1 MQEPVPVTVYQ
12 SSFAACARTLDPGL
26 LETLRISESAVLVM
40 EAVVS
45 LCKALTNDSDQ
56 RPWQERVED
65 CFSEV
70 TEERLKEIFQAFVD
84 EFEGEQQLQRW
95 VERFKNQNYSSFAE
109 RLLGAA
115 SYKRFMDSLKQDGA
129 VVALAV
135 RRGMR
140 ALTPFVVAWNDAVKI
155 SSQSQLKG
163 VQPANILAV
172 NAVEMLVSLDDFLG
186 EKVLAALPMEVTG
199 AKGSDLATLAP
210 EGVDDLVTSFRSMVA
225 EASVKRVERRN
236 SPLVRKIRGARD
248 ALRFSEDGVSQA
260 ANSLIELLDRIMR
273 ESFKPAEVLAW
284 VDANLPDAED
294 LTHEVQGQIRPTKR
308 AEALC
313 LVYGGDSITPREA
326 SENDD
331 GQGPD
336 FIHDVIAIAL
346 VSIRNQ
352 LQKMKHADH
361 GTPEEKGQ
369 LLSVLAALEGAL
381 MLGLTIGD
389 LSAESEASEELP
401 AA

>member
-1 MQEPVPVTVYQ
+1 MQEPIPVTVYQ
-12 SSFAACARTLDPGL
+12 SRFAACTRTLDPGL
-26 LETLRISESAVLVM
+26 LETLRISESAVLLM
-40 EAVVS
+40 EAFVS
-45 LCKALTNDSDQ
+45 LCKALTNDSDL

-70 TEERLKEIFQAFVD
+70 TEERLKEMVQAFVD
-84 EFEGEQQLQRW
+84 ECEGEQLQRW
-95 VERFKNQNYSSFAE
+95 AERFKNQNYSSFAE

-115 SYKRFMDSLKQDGA
+115 TYKRLIDSLKQDGA

-135 RRGMR
+135 RRGVR

-155 SSQSQLKG
+155 SSQNQLKD

-186 EKVLAALPMEVTG
+186 EKVIAALPMEVTS
-199 AKGSDLATLAP
+199 AKESDLATLAP
-210 EGVDDLVTSFRSMVA
+210 EGVDDLVASFRSMVA

-284 VDANLPDAED
+284 VDVNLPDGID
-294 LTHEVQGQIRPTKR
+294 LTHEVQSQRRPTKR

-313 LVYGGDSITPREA
+313 FVYGGDPITPREA

-336 FIHDVIAIAL
+336 FIHDVIAVSL

-352 LQKMKHADH
+352 LQKMKHADY
-361 GTPEEKGQ
+361 GTPEEKSQ
-369 LLSVLAALEGAL
+369 LLSILAALEGAL
-381 MLGLTIGD
+381 MLGLTIGS
-389 LSAESEASEELP
+389 LSAEPEPSAELP

>member
-12 SSFAACARTLDPGL
+12 SSFAACVRSLDPRL
-26 LETLRISESAVLVM
+26 LETLRISESAVLVV
-40 EAVVS
+40 EAFVS
-45 LCKALTNDSDQ
+45 LCKALTNDSDP

-65 CFSEV
+65 CFSGA
-70 TEERLKEIFQAFVD
+70 TEERLTELFQAFVD
-84 EFEGEQQLQRW
+84 ECESEQFQRW
-95 VERFKNQNYSSFAE
+95 SERFKNQNYNSFAE

-115 SYKRFMDSLKQDGA
+115 MYRRFVDALKQDGA

-135 RRGMR
+135 RRGVR

-155 SSQSQLKG
+155 SSQKQLKD
-163 VQPANILAV
+163 VQPANLLTV

-186 EKVLAALPMEVTG
+186 EKVLASLPMEVTS
-199 AKGSDLATLAP
+199 AKSSDLATLAP
-210 EGVDDLVTSFRSMVA
+210 EGVDSLVSSFRSMVA

-284 VDANLPDAED
+284 VDANLPGGKD

-313 LVYGGDSITPREA
+313 FVYGGEPILPREVT
-326 SENDD
+326 EHDD

-336 FIHDVIAIAL
+336 FLHDVIAISL

-369 LLSVLAALEGAL
+369 LLGVLSALEGAL
-381 MLGLTIGD
+381 MLGLTIGS
-389 LSAESEASEELP
+389 LSAGPEASEELP

>member
-1 MQEPVPVTVYQ
+1 MQEPIPVTVYQ
-12 SSFAACARTLDPGL
+12 SSFAACTRTLDPGL
-26 LETLRISESAVLVM
+26 LETLRISESAVLLM
-40 EAVVS
+40 EAFVS
-45 LCKALTNDSDQ
+45 LCKALTNDSDP

-70 TEERLKEIFQAFVD
+70 TEERLKEMVQAFVD
-84 EFEGEQQLQRW
+84 ECEGEQLQRW
-95 VERFKNQNYSSFAE
+95 AERFKNQNYSSFAE

-115 SYKRFMDSLKQDGA
+115 TYKRFIDSLKQDGA

-135 RRGMR
+135 RRGVR

-155 SSQSQLKG
+155 SSQNQLKG
-163 VQPANILAV
+163 VQSANVLAV

-199 AKGSDLATLAP
+199 ANESDLATLAP
-210 EGVDDLVTSFRSMVA
+210 EGIDDLVASFRSMVA

-284 VDANLPDAED
+284 VDVNLPDGID
-294 LTHEVQGQIRPTKR
+294 LTHEVQGQRRPTKR

-313 LVYGGDSITPREA
+313 FVYGGDPIMPREA

-336 FIHDVIAIAL
+336 FIHDVIAISL

-352 LQKMKHADH
+352 LQKMKHADY
-361 GTPEEKGQ
+361 GTPEEKSQ
-369 LLSVLAALEGAL
+369 LLSILAALEGAL
-381 MLGLTIGD
+381 MLGLTIGS
-389 LSAESEASEELP
+389 LSAEPEPSEELP

>member
-1 MQEPVPVTVYQ
+1 MQEPIPVTVYQ
-12 SSFAACARTLDPGL
+12 SSFAACTRTLDPGL
-26 LETLRISESAVLVM
+26 LKALRISESALLLM
-40 EAVVS
+40 EAFVS
-45 LCKALTNDSDQ
+45 LCKVLTNDSDL
-56 RPWQERVED
+56 RPWQERVEG
-65 CFSEV
+65 CFSEI
-70 TEERLKEIFQAFVD
+70 TEERLKEMVQAFVD
-84 EFEGEQQLQRW
+84 ECEGEQFQRW
-95 VERFKNQNYSSFAE
+95 VERFKNQSYSSFAE

-115 SYKRFMDSLKQDGA
+115 AYKRFIDSLKQDGA

-135 RRGMR
+135 RRGVR

-155 SSQSQLKG
+155 SSLSQLKD
-163 VQPANILAV
+163 VQPANIIAV

-186 EKVLAALPMEVTG
+186 EKVLAVLPMDVTS
-199 AKGSDLATLAP
+199 AKESDLATLAP
-210 EGVDDLVTSFRSMVA
+210 EGIDDLVASFRSMVA

-284 VDANLPDAED
+284 VDANLPDGMD
-294 LTHEVQGQIRPTKR
+294 LTHEVQAQRRPTKR

-313 LVYGGDSITPREA
+313 FVYGGDPIAPREV
-326 SENDD
+326 SENDT

-336 FIHDVIAIAL
+336 FVHDVIAISL

-361 GTPEEKGQ
+361 GAPEEKSQ
-369 LLSVLAALEGAL
+369 LLSILAALEGAL
-381 MLGLTIGD
+381 MLGLTIGS
-389 LSAESEASEELP
+389 LSAEPELSEELP

>member
-1 MQEPVPVTVYQ
+1 MQDPVPVTVYQ
-12 SSFAACARTLDPGL
+12 SNFVACARTLDPGL
-26 LETLRISESAVLVM
+26 LAKLRISEPAVLVM
-40 EAVVS
+40 EVVVS
-45 LCKALTNDSDQ
+45 LCMALTNDSDQ
-56 RPWQERVED
+56 RPWHERVED

-70 TEERLKEIFQAFVD
+70 TEERLTEICQAFV
-84 EFEGEQQLQRW
+84 GECEVEQLQRW
-95 VERFKNQNYSSFAE
+95 LERFKNQNYSSFVE

-115 SYKRFMDSLKQDGA
+115 CYKRFIDSLKQDGA

-135 RRGMR
+135 RRGVR

-155 SSQSQLKG
+155 SSQNQLKG
-163 VQPANILAV
+163 VQPAHILAV
-172 NAVEMLVSLDDFLG
+172 NAVEILVSLDDFLG
-186 EKVLAALPMEVTG
+186 EKVLAALPMEVTS
-199 AKGSDLATLAP
+199 AKSSDLAMLAP

-273 ESFKPAEVLAW
+273 ESLKPAEVLAW

-294 LTHEVQGQIRPTKR
+294 VTHEVQGQMRPTKR

-313 LVYGGDSITPREA
+313 LVYGGDPITPREA
-326 SENDD
+326 TENDD

-389 LSAESEASEELP
+389 LSVEPEPSEELP

>member
-1 MQEPVPVTVYQ
+1 MQEPTPVTVYQ
-12 SSFAACARTLDPGL
+12 SSFAACTRTLDPGL
-26 LETLRISESAVLVM
+26 LETLRISESAVLLM
-40 EAVVS
+40 EAFVS
-45 LCKALTNDSDQ
+45 LCKALTNDSDP

-70 TEERLKEIFQAFVD
+70 TEERLKEMVQAFVD
-84 EFEGEQQLQRW
+84 ECEGEQLQRW

-115 SYKRFMDSLKQDGA
+115 TYKRFIDSLKQDGA

-135 RRGMR
+135 RRGVR
-140 ALTPFVVAWNDAVKI
+140 ALTPFIVAWNDAVKI
-155 SSQSQLKG
+155 SSQNQLKD

-186 EKVLAALPMEVTG
+186 EKVLAALPMELTS
-199 AKGSDLATLAP
+199 AKKSDLATLAP
-210 EGVDDLVTSFRSMVA
+210 EGIDDLVASFRSMVA

-284 VDANLPDAED
+284 VDGNLPDGID
-294 LTHEVQGQIRPTKR
+294 LTHEVQGQRRPTKR

-313 LVYGGDSITPREA
+313 FVYGGDPIMPREA
-326 SENDD
+326 SDNDD

-336 FIHDVIAIAL
+336 FIHDVIAISL

-361 GTPEEKGQ
+361 GTPEEKVQ

-381 MLGLTIGD
+381 MLGLTIGS
-389 LSAESEASEELP
+389 LSAEPEPSEELP